1 MPANAEVLNYKK
13 DGTPFWNELVIQ
25 PLVDG
30 KGEVLFIASFI
41 LDVTERKKDESLL
54 RLQEAI
60 FSGINAG
67 EELTDLLQK
76 IGAVVESFFPKGSVC
91 SILFKEQNDGW
102 YIGAADSVP
111 DQLLGRNIE

>member
-1 MPANAEVLNYKK
+1 M
-13 DGTPFWNELVIQ
+13 Q

-30 KGEVLFIASFI
+30 KGGVLFTASFI

-54 RLQEAI
+54 RLQESI

-67 EELTDLLQK
+67 EDLTELLQK
-76 IGAVVESFFPKGSVC
+76 IGTVVESFFPNGSAC
-91 SILFKEQNDGW
+91 SILFKEQDDGW

-111 DQLLGRNIE
+111 DQLLGEILNNKAL